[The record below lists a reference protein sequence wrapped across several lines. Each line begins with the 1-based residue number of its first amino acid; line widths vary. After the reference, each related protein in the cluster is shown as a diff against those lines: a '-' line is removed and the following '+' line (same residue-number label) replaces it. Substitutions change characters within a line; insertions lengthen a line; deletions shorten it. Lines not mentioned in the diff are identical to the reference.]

1 MRLRSSDST
10 PGKRLRVGVI
20 LPDTEWEMG
29 GDTPRWSDIS
39 VMALAAEGAG
49 FDSVWVFDHLLY
61 RFSGKPDQGA
71 WECWSNLAALAAIT
85 EQVDIGP
92 VVCCTG
98 YRNPA
103 LLAKM
108 AETVDEISGGRLILG
123 LGAGWLES
131 DYTAFGYPYDY
142 RVSRFEEAVEI
153 IHGLLH
159 TGHVDFSG
167 RFYSARDCELRPR
180 GPRPNGLPIMIGSSA
195 PRMLQVLARFGD
207 SWNAWAVQSLAE
219 LEEHRQKVDAAME
232 LAGRDPATI
241 ERSVTLLVDTPDATG
256 RPSEDKPGLKA
267 RTPEELAEFM
277 LAYAEAGV
285 AEIQIMLDP
294 NTMKGIEWSARAL
307 EHLEL

>member
-1 MRLRSSDST
+1 MREGT
-10 PGKRLRVGVI
+10 PEPEHRKQLRVGVI

-39 VMALAAEGAG
+39 EMAVAAERAG

-61 RFSGKPDQGA
+61 RFEGKPSQGP

-85 EQVDIGP
+85 ERVDIGP

-108 AETVDEISGGRLILG
+108 AETVDEISGGRLTLG

-131 DYTAFGYPYDY
+131 DYSAFGFPYDY

-159 TGHVDFSG
+159 KGHVDFAG
-167 RFYSARDCELRPR
+167 RFYAARDCELRPR
-180 GPRPNGLPIMIGSSA
+180 GPRPDGLPIMIGSSA
-195 PRMLQVLARFGD
+195 PRMLQTLARFGD

-219 LEEHRQKVDAAME
+219 LEDHRQKVDTAME
-232 LAGRDPATI
+232 LAGRDPATV

-277 LAYAEAGV
+277 LTYAEAGV
-285 AEIQIMLDP
+285 SEIQIMLDP
-294 NTMKGIEWSARAL
+294 NTMKGLEWSARSL
-307 EHLEL
+307 EYLGR